1 MFKGGTA
8 MASRRSMIMRARRL
22 LSSMIDRID
31 YDEASKILTVTFR
44 ENGKYLYY
52 DVPAAVFD
60 AFSKA
65 PSAGSFFNAHVKDQF
80 RFSRDPER
88 KRFGPYA

>member
-1 MFKGGTA
+1 
-8 MASRRSMIMRARRL
+8 MIMQARRL
-22 LSSMIDRID
+22 ISSIIDRIA
-31 YDEASKILTVTFR
+31 YDEESEILTVTFR

-60 AFSKA
+60 AFRKA

-80 RFSRDPER
+80 RCSRDPER
-88 KRFGPYA
+88 KRFGPNA

>member
-1 MFKGGTA
+1 
-8 MASRRSMIMRARRL
+8 
-22 LSSMIDRID
+22 MIDRIA
-31 YDEASKILTVTFR
+31 YDEEMYILTVTFR

-80 RFSRDPER
+80 RCRRDPKR
-88 KRFGPYA
+88 KRFGPST

>member
-1 MFKGGTA
+1 MD
-8 MASRRSMIMRARRL
+8 SRRSMIMRARRL
-22 LSSMIDRID
+22 HSSMIDRIA
-31 YDEASKILTVTFR
+31 YDDKTDIVTVTFR
-44 ENGKYLYY
+44 ENGQYLYY

-80 RFSRDPER
+80 RCSRDPER
-88 KRFGPYA
+88 KRFGPSA

>member
-1 MFKGGTA
+1 
-8 MASRRSMIMRARRL
+8 MIMRARRL
-22 LSSMIDRID
+22 ISSMIDRIA
-31 YDEASKILTVTFR
+31 YDEETDILTVTFR

-65 PSAGSFFNAHVKDQF
+65 PSAGSFFNAYVKDQF
-80 RFSRDPER
+80 RCSRDPEQ

>member
-1 MFKGGTA
+1 
-8 MASRRSMIMRARRL
+8 MIMRARRL
-22 LSSMIDRID
+22 LSSMIDRIA
-31 YDEASKILTVTFR
+31 YDEQTDILTVTFR

-65 PSAGSFFNAHVKDQF
+65 PSAGSFFNAHVKDEF
-80 RFSRDPER
+80 RCSRDPER
-88 KRFGPYA
+88 TRFGPNA